1 MIKGFELLKTNHA
14 GAMLLKSG
22 LTTNYG
28 VISVNDRKL
37 LYFTG
42 KGLRE
47 IWSPNLTSPEKERA
61 SSLRKIIEAEK
72 NEENLKTS
80 ALKADGYIDE
90 IDLDEIERVI
100 F

>member
-1 MIKGFELLKTNHA
+1 MIKGLELLKSNHA

-22 LTTNYG
+22 LTANYG
-28 VISVNDRKL
+28 VIRINNRKL

-47 IWSPNLTSPEKERA
+47 IWSPNLTAAEKEKA
-61 SSLRKIIEAEK
+61 SSLRKIIET
-72 NEENLKTS
+72 ENNDETLKAS
-80 ALKADGYIDE
+80 ALRTDGYIDE
-90 IDLDEIERVI
+90 IDLDDIERVI